1 MKDKARF
8 LFRASRFRHGNE
20 RKFFAI
26 LVNILRLLKISSRC
40 GRETGRARDT
50 GLVSTKID
58 NSISRTEDDHRRRAA
73 RELIS
78 NDENF
83 VSGSALYSRSS
94 DNAREDGH
102 DHIIHR
108 VPISGADQS
117 ITST

>member
-20 RKFFAI
+20 RKFFTI
-26 LVNILRLLKISSRC
+26 LVNILRLL
-40 GRETGRARDT
+40 GVDA
-50 GLVSTKID
+50 GLVSIKID
-58 NSISRTEDDHRRRAA
+58 SSISRTEDDHRRRAV

-78 NDENF
+78 DDENF